1 MLGRILTSGLIAG
14 AAAGLC
20 AAVLQ
25 LLFIQPVLLH
35 AELYEGGELVHFGA
49 ASGPADRPEFGLDP
63 VRDGLSVIFSML
75 TYAGF
80 GLILVALMAL
90 AEGRG
95 AVISA
100 RSGML
105 WGIAGFV
112 AVLLAPAFSLAP
124 EVPGVAAAE
133 ILPRQAWWFATA
145 FAAGAAMWLL
155 AFGRSWLARGAVVA
169 LLLAPHA
176 IGAPEPDSF
185 AGPVP
190 TELGALFAARVL
202 GVGLVAWVLL
212 GLFSGALWSSDDE
225 TAS

>member
-14 AAAGLC
+14 AVAGLC

-75 TYAGF
+75 TYAGYA
-80 GLILVALMAL
+80 LILVALMAL

-95 AVISA
+95 AVISV
-100 RSGML
+100 RNGIH
-105 WGIAGFV
+105 WGVGGFV

-124 EVPGVAAAE
+124 EVPGVAAAD
-133 ILPRQAWWFATA
+133 ILPRQVWWFATV

-155 AFGRSWLARGAVVA
+155 AFGQGRLAWGAVVV
-169 LLLAPHA
+169 LLLAPHVV
-176 IGAPEPDSF
+176 GAPEPDSF
-185 AGPVP
+185 SGPAP
-190 TELGALFAARVL
+190 TELGALFATRVL
-202 GVGLVAWVLL
+202 GVGLVAWALL
-212 GLFSGALWSSDDE
+212 GIVSAALWSSDDE

>member
-1 MLGRILTSGLIAG
+1 MLFRILTSGLIAG
-14 AAAGLC
+14 AVAGLC
-20 AAVLQ
+20 AAALH

-35 AELYEGGELVHFGA
+35 AELYESGELVHFGA
-49 ASGPADRPEFGLDP
+49 ASGPAVRPGFGLDP

-80 GLILVALMAL
+80 ALILVALMAL

-100 RSGML
+100 RNGML
-105 WGIAGFV
+105 WGVAGFV
-112 AVLLAPAFSLAP
+112 AVLLAPAFSLPP
-124 EVPGVAAAE
+124 EVPGVAAAD
-133 ILPRQAWWFATA
+133 ILPRQAWWFATV
-145 FAAGAAMWLL
+145 FCAGAAMWLL
-155 AFGRSWLARGAVVA
+155 AFGRRWLAWGAVIV
-169 LLLAPHA
+169 LLLVPHVV
-176 IGAPEPDSF
+176 GAPEPDSF

-212 GLFSGALWSSDDE
+212 GLLSGWLWSNDDE